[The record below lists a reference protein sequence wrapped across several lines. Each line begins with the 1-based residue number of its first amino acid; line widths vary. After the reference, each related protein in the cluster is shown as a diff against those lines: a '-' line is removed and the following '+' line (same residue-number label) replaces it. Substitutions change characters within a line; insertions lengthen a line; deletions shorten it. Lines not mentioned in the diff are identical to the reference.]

1 MNGENKIKAPPNPFQ
16 PEPARIV
23 RTYPLTDDVNFF
35 QIRIADMEKALAFR
49 YQTGQFAMISVL
61 GAGEAPF
68 SISRPGLLEFC
79 IRKAGTVTNALF
91 QMKENDLIGLRG
103 PYGNTFPIEKMQ
115 GKDIVIVMGG
125 LGAAPLRS
133 VLLYL
138 LDNQGKDIVIVMGGL
153 GAAPLRSVLLYL
165 LDNRDQFGRVML
177 LHGAKRP
184 AEMLLR
190 EEFFSLKE
198 REDLE
203 CYLTVDNDET
213 GEWPADVGLV
223 TQLFKK
229 LGTIN
234 PKNTFSLVCGPPI
247 MYKFVL
253 EEILKLNIPKDQIL
267 MTLERRMKCGVGKCG
282 HCAIDYIYTCLD
294 GPVFTYWDVIHMRE
308 LI

>member
-1 MNGENKIKAPPNPFQ
+1 MNQENKPLVQVNPFM

-23 RTYPLTDDVNFF
+23 RTYHLTEDVKFF
-35 QIRIADMEKALAFR
+35 QIRIVNMDKALSFK
-49 YQTGQFAMISVL
+49 YYPGQFAMISVL

-68 SISRPGLLEFC
+68 SISSTPSRPGLLEFC

-91 QMKENDLIGLRG
+91 RMKENDLVGLRG
-103 PYGNTFPIEKMQ
+103 PYGNGFPVDKMRD
-115 GKDIVIVMGG
+115 KDILITVGG

-133 VLLYL
+133 VLLYC
-138 LDNQGKDIVIVMGGL
+138 
-153 GAAPLRSVLLYL
+153 
-165 LDNRDQFGRVML
+165 LDNRDQFRRVSL

-184 AEMLLR
+184 AEMIFR
-190 EEFFSLKE
+190 EEFFALKQ

-203 CYLTVDNDET
+203 CHLAVDEDDT
-213 GEWPADVGLV
+213 GTWTENIGVV
-223 TQLFKK
+223 TTLFLK
-229 LGTIN
+229 LKEIDIA
-234 PKNTFSLVCGPPI
+234 NTFALICGPPV
-247 MYKFVL
+247 MYKFVIKEL
-253 EEILKLNIPKDQIL
+253 VKLNIPKDQIL

>member
-1 MNGENKIKAPPNPFQ
+1 MNGENKIKAPANPFQ

-68 SISRPGLLEFC
+68 SISSTPSRPGLLEFC

-103 PYGNTFPIEKMQ
+103 PYGNTFPIEKM
-115 GKDIVIVMGG
+115 
-125 LGAAPLRS
+125 
-133 VLLYL
+133 
-138 LDNQGKDIVIVMGGL
+138 QGKDIVIVMGGL

>member
-1 MNGENKIKAPPNPFQ
+1 MNGENKIKAPANPFQ
-16 PEPARIV
+16 PELARIV
-23 RTYPLTDDVNFF
+23 RTYPLTDDVKFF
-35 QIRIADMEKALAFR
+35 QIRIADMEKALSFQ

-68 SISRPGLLEFC
+68 SISSTPSRPGLLEFC

-91 QMKENDLIGLRG
+91 QMKENNLIGLRG
-103 PYGNTFPIEKMQ
+103 PYGNTFPVNKM
-115 GKDIVIVMGG
+115 K
-125 LGAAPLRS
+125 
-133 VLLYL
+133 
-138 LDNQGKDIVIVMGGL
+138 GKDIVIVMGGL

-203 CYLTVDNDET
+203 CYLTVDKDDT

-234 PKNTFSLVCGPPI
+234 PENTFSLVCGPPI

-294 GPVFTYWDVIHMRE
+294 GPVFTYWDVLHMRE

>member
-1 MNGENKIKAPPNPFQ
+1 MNMEKNELNPNNPFL

-23 RTYPLTDDVNFF
+23 RMYPLTDDVKFF
-35 QIRIADMEKALAFR
+35 QVRIADMSKALSFR
-49 YQTGQFAMISVL
+49 YRAGQFAMVSVL

-68 SISRPGLLEFC
+68 SISSTPSRPGLLEFC
-79 IRKAGTVTNALF
+79 IRQTGTVTNALF
-91 QMKENDLIGLRG
+91 RLKENDLVGLRG
-103 PYGNTFPIEKMQ
+103 PYGNGFPVEKM
-115 GKDIVIVMGG
+115 KDKDVLIVMGG

-133 VLLYL
+133 VLLYC
-138 LDNQGKDIVIVMGGL
+138 
-153 GAAPLRSVLLYL
+153 
-165 LDNRDQFGRVML
+165 LDNRDQFRRVIL

-184 AEMLLR
+184 AEMIFR
-190 EEFFSLKE
+190 EEFFDLKK

-203 CYLTVDNDET
+203 CYLTVDEDDT
-213 GEWPADVGLV
+213 GKWIENTGVV
-223 TQLFKK
+223 TTLFP
-229 LGTIN
+229 LIEDIDPG
-234 PKNTFSLVCGPPI
+234 NTFAMVCGPPV

-253 EEILKLNIPKDQIL
+253 KELIKLNIPKDQIL

>member
-1 MNGENKIKAPPNPFQ
+1 MNIDKNELSRKNPFL

-23 RTYPLTDDVNFF
+23 RLYPLTDDVRFF
-35 QIRIADMEKALAFR
+35 QVRIADMDKALSFR
-49 YQTGQFAMISVL
+49 YRAGQFAMVSIL

-68 SISRPGLLEFC
+68 SISSTPSRPGLLEFC
-79 IRKAGTVTNALF
+79 IRQVGTVTNALF
-91 QMKENDLIGLRG
+91 KLKENDLVGLRG
-103 PYGNTFPIEKMQ
+103 PYGNGFPVEKMK
-115 GKDIVIVMGG
+115 GKDILIVMGG

-133 VLLYL
+133 VLLYC
-138 LDNQGKDIVIVMGGL
+138 
-153 GAAPLRSVLLYL
+153 
-165 LDNRDQFGRVML
+165 LDNRDQFRRVIL

-184 AEMLLR
+184 SEMIFR
-190 EEFFSLKE
+190 EEFFDLKK

-203 CYLTVDNDET
+203 CYLTVDEDDT
-213 GEWPADVGLV
+213 GKWTDKIGVI
-223 TQLFKK
+223 TTLFPK
-229 LGTIN
+229 IHEID
-234 PKNTFSLVCGPPI
+234 PKNTYSLVCGPPI

-253 EEILKLNIPKDQIL
+253 KELVKLDIPKDQIL